1 MPVPYCPTCGSP
13 NIRRRRTAVTF
24 PLPKGNK
31 VVRGLMLEVCDDCG
45 EKLFDLKA
53 SRKVDEALGIRYP
66 SKKKK
71 VA

>member
-13 NIRRRRTAVTF
+13 NIHRRKTAVTF
-24 PLPKGNK
+24 PLPQGKK
-31 VVRGLMLEVCDDCG
+31 VVKGLMLEVCDDCG

-53 SRKVDEALGIRYP
+53 GRKVDAALGIKYP
-66 SKKKK
+66 HRKRK